1 MTELKSESRRARQ
14 AAQTR
19 RDILHAARGLFAA
32 KGYAAT
38 SVAEIAAAA
47 GASVQ
52 TIYDSVGSKAQL
64 VTALN
69 DLVDE
74 EGGVAPL
81 ARRIPSETDPR
92 ALLEIAVSITH
103 NICKRCG
110 DIIGAVYGAA
120 NVEPALAL
128 LRDESRRRHR
138 EGIARLTGRLADL
151 DAVRPELEQ
160 ERAAE
165 MIAALT
171 DPQVVR
177 TFVIDY
183 GWDWDDWHDWTV
195 DALAQLV
202 LRDMPHT
209 GRR

>member
-1 MTELKSESRRARQ
+1 MTNQVQPQSRRARQ

-19 RDILHAARGLFAA
+19 RDILNAARRLFAE

-52 TIYDSVGSKAQL
+52 TIYDRVGSKAEL
-64 VTALN
+64 VSGLN
-69 DLVDE
+69 DLIDE
-74 EGGVAPL
+74 ESDVGPL
-81 ARRIPSETDPR
+81 AGRIPSENDPR
-92 ALLEIAVSITH
+92 AVLDIAVSITH
-103 NICKRCG
+103 NVCERCG
-110 DIIGAVYGAA
+110 DIIGAVYAA
-120 NVEPALAL
+120 ADIEPALAAV
-128 LRDESRRRHR
+128 RDESRRRHR
-138 EGIARLTGRLADL
+138 NGMTRLVGRLAEL
-151 DAVRPELEQ
+151 DAVRSDLKPK
-160 ERAAE
+160 RAAE

-183 GWDWDDWHDWTV
+183 GWGWADWHDWAV

-202 LRDMPHT
+202 LS
-209 GRR
+209 GGE